1 MKVTVGSKQQV
12 KSALPK
18 VDEAGFLEMFTT
30 FKDSVSSQPVL
41 KKLLSN
47 APSAVT
53 TQPNGQ
59 LFLFVQT
66 PGNTGGAHLNFGYSR
81 TRGLSASFDDMEQSG
96 VLVSAFAPAVGKL
109 AQDLLRLIKADAKDE
124 SKKCEKLI
132 ADAEEKLKALE
143 AYK

>member
-1 MKVTVGSKQQV
+1 
-12 KSALPK
+12 
-18 VDEAGFLEMFTT
+18 
-30 FKDSVSSQPVL
+30 
-41 KKLLSN
+41 
-47 APSAVT
+47 
-53 TQPNGQ
+53 
-59 LFLFVQT
+59 
-66 PGNTGGAHLNFGYSR
+66 
-81 TRGLSASFDDMEQSG
+81 MEQSG